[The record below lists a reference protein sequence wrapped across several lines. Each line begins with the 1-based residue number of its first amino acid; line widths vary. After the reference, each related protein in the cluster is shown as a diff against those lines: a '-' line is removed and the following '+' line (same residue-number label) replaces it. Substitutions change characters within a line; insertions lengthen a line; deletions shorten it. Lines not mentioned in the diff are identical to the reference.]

1 MIDIRFK
8 TKSDTVASWLRSE
21 VLAGRLEPGTQLLQ
35 EEIAEQLG
43 VSSTPVREAFGMLEA
58 EGFLERRPHRGVV
71 VTSRN
76 EEDVADASRIRTV
89 LEIYAVREL
98 TKRLDPE
105 VMEEMERHLSEAQ
118 AAMLAD
124 DAAAFRRASNGFHL
138 AIIRGARSRSLNE
151 IMNYMVPRSQL
162 YGPVSSEWMPLRLGE
177 HQGILE
183 AIRAGDGKR
192 AAELLT
198 HHHLVPASA
207 AQEAP
212 QRKRT
217 RSIAIA

>member
-21 VLAGRLEPGTQLLQ
+21 VLAGRLQPGTQLLQ
-35 EEIAEQLG
+35 EDIAEQLG

-76 EEDVADASRIRTV
+76 EDDVADANRIRTV
-89 LEIYAVREL
+89 LETYAVREL
-98 TKRLDPE
+98 TKRVAPE
-105 VMEEMERHLSEAQ
+105 MLAEMEQHLNDAH
-118 AAMLAD
+118 AAMVGGDTAG
-124 DAAAFRRASNGFHL
+124 FRRASNGFHL

-162 YGPVSSEWMPLRLGE
+162 YSPVNAEWMPTRLAE
-177 HQGILE
+177 HRRILE
-183 AIRAGDGKR
+183 AIRAGDGKT
-192 AAELLT
+192 AADLLT
-198 HHHLVPASA
+198 HHHQTPVSA
-207 AQEAP
+207 AQEAQQP
-212 QRKRT
+212 KRT
-217 RSIAIA
+217 RSIA

>member
-21 VLAGRLEPGTQLLQ
+21 VLAGRLQPGTQLLQ
-35 EEIAEQLG
+35 EDIAEQLG

-76 EEDVADASRIRTV
+76 EDDVADANRIRTV
-89 LEIYAVREL
+89 LETYAVREL

-105 VMEEMERHLSEAQ
+105 MVAEMEQYLADAQ
-118 AAMLAD
+118 AAMASGD
-124 DAAAFRRASNGFHL
+124 TAAFRRASNGFHL

-162 YGPVSSEWMPLRLGE
+162 YSPVNAEWMPTRLAE
-177 HQGILE
+177 HRQILD
-183 AIRAGDGKR
+183 AIRAGDGK
-192 AAELLT
+192 AAADLLT
-198 HHHLVPASA
+198 HHHETPVAA
-207 AQEAP
+207 AQEAHQP
-212 QRKRT
+212 KRA
-217 RSIAIA
+217 RSIA

>member
-21 VLAGRLEPGTQLLQ
+21 VLAGRLQPGTQLLQ
-35 EEIAEQLG
+35 EDIAEQLG

-76 EEDVADASRIRTV
+76 EDDVADANRIRTV
-89 LEIYAVREL
+89 LETYAVREL
-98 TKRLDPE
+98 TKRLAPE
-105 VMEEMERHLSEAQ
+105 MLAEMEQHLTDAH
-118 AAMLAD
+118 AAMVSGDTAG
-124 DAAAFRRASNGFHL
+124 FRRASNGFHL

-162 YGPVSSEWMPLRLGE
+162 YSPVNAEWMPTRLAE
-177 HQGILE
+177 HRKILE
-183 AIRAGDGKR
+183 AIRAGDGKT
-192 AAELLT
+192 AADLLT
-198 HHHLVPASA
+198 HHHETPVSA
-207 AQEAP
+207 AQEAQQP
-212 QRKRT
+212 KRT
-217 RSIAIA
+217 RSIA

>member
-21 VLAGRLEPGTQLLQ
+21 VLAGRLQPGTQLLQ
-35 EEIAEQLG
+35 EDIAEQLG

-76 EEDVADASRIRTV
+76 EDDVADANRIRTV
-89 LEIYAVREL
+89 LETYAVREL
-98 TKRLDPE
+98 TKRLAPE
-105 VMEEMERHLSEAQ
+105 MLVEMEQHLTDAH
-118 AAMLAD
+118 AAMVSGD
-124 DAAAFRRASNGFHL
+124 IAAFRRASNGFHL

-162 YGPVSSEWMPLRLGE
+162 YSPVNAEWMPTRLAE
-177 HQGILE
+177 HREILE
-183 AIRAGDGKR
+183 AIRAGDGET
-192 AAELLT
+192 AADLLT
-198 HHHLVPASA
+198 HHHETPVSA
-207 AQEAP
+207 AQEAQQP
-212 QRKRT
+212 KRT
-217 RSIAIA
+217 RSIA

>member
-21 VLAGRLEPGTQLLQ
+21 VLAGRLQPGTQLLQ
-35 EEIAEQLG
+35 EDIAEQLG

-76 EEDVADASRIRTV
+76 EDDVADANRIRTV
-89 LEIYAVREL
+89 LETYAVREL
-98 TKRLDPE
+98 TKRLAPE
-105 VMEEMERHLSEAQ
+105 MLAEMEQHLNDAQ
-118 AAMLAD
+118 AAMVSGD
-124 DAAAFRRASNGFHL
+124 TAAFRRASNGFHL

-162 YGPVSSEWMPLRLGE
+162 YSRVNAEWMPTRLAE
-177 HQGILE
+177 HRRILE
-183 AIRAGDGKR
+183 AIRAGDGKI
-192 AAELLT
+192 AADLLT
-198 HHHLVPASA
+198 HHHETPVSA
-207 AQEAP
+207 AQEAQQP
-212 QRKRT
+212 KRT
-217 RSIAIA
+217 RSIA

>member
-21 VLAGRLEPGTQLLQ
+21 VLAGRLQPGTQLLQ
-35 EEIAEQLG
+35 EDIAEQLG

-76 EEDVADASRIRTV
+76 EDDVADANRIRTV
-89 LEIYAVREL
+89 LETYAVREF
-98 TKRLDPE
+98 TKRLEPAM
-105 VMEEMERHLSEAQ
+105 VAEMEQHLTDAQ
-118 AAMLAD
+118 AAMLSGD
-124 DAAAFRRASNGFHL
+124 TAAFRRASNGFHL

-162 YGPVSSEWMPLRLGE
+162 YSPVNAEWMPTRLAE
-177 HQGILE
+177 HREILE
-183 AIRAGDGKR
+183 AIRAGDGKT
-192 AAELLT
+192 AVDLLT
-198 HHHLVPASA
+198 HHHETPVSA
-207 AQEAP
+207 AQEAQQP
-212 QRKRT
+212 KRA
-217 RSIAIA
+217 RSIA